1 MVSKKIKPLCR
12 RQQVQQVVM
21 NLVTNARDALNVT
34 ACERERLKKIQRKSP
49 WGGRYKRRSVC
60 EIL

>member
-21 NLVTNARDALNVT
+21 NLVTNARDALNVID
-34 ACERERLKKIQRKSP
+34 CERDRLKKNPKGIAV
-49 WGGRYKRRSVC
+49 GRP
-60 EIL
+60 I

>member
-1 MVSKKIKPLCR
+1 MVSKKARPLCR

-21 NLVTNARDALNVT
+21 NLVTNARNALNVT
-34 ACERERLKKIQRKSP
+34 ACESERLKKNQKGSP